1 MSRTNGISSDNVYTQ
16 GRGQRKAWPKGC
28 VWPEPVWDSFLGGEY
43 WSAEDAEMMTTDE
56 DVEDLLEIREYMDSL
71 VDEGRLNEDYS
82 LNEDYMEEE
91 YPRDDETDPYMED
104 EEDEP
109 FRPEKGIDYWDDGFD
124 LESWEADLADHMN
137 LIKIPASD
145 PAPVS
150 IIRDTI
156 GYEFINENLMRQAF
170 TRRAFGIE
178 YGVGNSEELEF
189 LGDSILNMIVTR
201 EMARQFSEVVAIEP
215 QAPFRSRYSEGEM
228 TKIRSRFVNKEY
240 LASRAVMLGLDKYIL
255 YGTDEQ
261 ETDSAAE
268 DMMEALLG
276 AVAVDCGWDWHV
288 LEEVADRL
296 VCIQITKPDE
306 FLKSSY
312 YDLFNAWHQRHFGC
326 IPDYEIYSERSQ
338 KSNPYHCSI
347 RFSIPQNQKGL
358 MSFQRIDVDER
369 TRGRAREHAAWLAY
383 CFVMDNG
390 LWLNLSDA
398 GVVPSLENS
407 INQLQELYQK
417 KYLEHKPEY
426 TFEERPGD
434 EWRCEC
440 ICGGVNGFG
449 KAGSKTAAKKKAAF
463 MVLVRMLS
471 AAWICKKEWR
481 EQMYRTVL

>member
-1 MSRTNGISSDNVYTQ
+1 
-16 GRGQRKAWPKGC
+16 
-28 VWPEPVWDSFLGGEY
+28 
-43 WSAEDAEMMTTDE
+43 
-56 DVEDLLEIREYMDSL
+56 
-71 VDEGRLNEDYS
+71 
-82 LNEDYMEEE
+82 
-91 YPRDDETDPYMED
+91 
-104 EEDEP
+104 
-109 FRPEKGIDYWDDGFD
+109 
-124 LESWEADLADHMN
+124 MN

-398 GVVPSLENS
+398 
-407 INQLQELYQK
+407 
-417 KYLEHKPEY
+417 
-426 TFEERPGD
+426 
-434 EWRCEC
+434 
-440 ICGGVNGFG
+440 
-449 KAGSKTAAKKKAAF
+449 
-463 MVLVRMLS
+463 
-471 AAWICKKEWR
+471 AWCLLL
-481 EQMYRTVL
+481 RTVLISSRNCIRRNIWSISRSIHLKKGREMSGDANASAEESTDSERPDPRLQQKRRRLSWYWCGC